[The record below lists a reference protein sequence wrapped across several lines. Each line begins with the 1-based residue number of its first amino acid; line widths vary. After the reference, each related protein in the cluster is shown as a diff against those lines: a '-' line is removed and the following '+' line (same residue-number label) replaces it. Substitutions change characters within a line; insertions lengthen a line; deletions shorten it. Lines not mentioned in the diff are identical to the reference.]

1 MTVFG
6 GFDSHPRHSPKK
18 GQKTRSCGGA
28 STPWNPGRSAKARNE
43 KKQQRRNK
51 MKTKRKSKWEKKLT
65 LTEIKH
71 LREMTD
77 GTLRSAKAT
86 FKFQKEK
93 RDRSPRWE
101 PCWDCRRIAEK
112 LNEPI

>member
-1 MTVFG
+1 ME
-6 GFDSHPRHSPKK
+6 
-18 GQKTRSCGGA
+18 KT
-28 STPWNPGRSAKARNE
+28 TKE
-43 KKQQRRNK
+43 NK
-51 MKTKRKSKWEKKLT
+51 MKTKRKSKWENKLT

-86 FKFQKEK
+86 FKWQKEK
-93 RDRSPRWE
+93 RDENPQSPHWE
-101 PCWDCRRIAEK
+101 PCWDCRRIANK

>member
-1 MTVFG
+1 
-6 GFDSHPRHSPKK
+6 
-18 GQKTRSCGGA
+18 
-28 STPWNPGRSAKARNE
+28 
-43 KKQQRRNK
+43 
-51 MKTKRKSKWEKKLT
+51 MKTKRKAKWEKPLT

-93 RDRSPRWE
+93 RDKNPNWGE
-101 PCWDCRRIAEK
+101 PCWDCRRIAQK